1 MKSPQLAIV
10 ARPPADAM
18 PGRVYGTMAGPRP
31 PCAIFL
37 TSPMP
42 SKPAR
47 SRPGPRTTSALHP
60 RNRHQGRYDFPLL
73 VQHDPRLQPFVLTTP
88 AGEPSIDF
96 ADAHAVKAL
105 NRALL
110 LTHYGIRD
118 WDLPPHNLCPP
129 VPGRVDMLH
138 YLADLLAH
146 GNHGKLPG
154 SAACPINVL
163 DIGTGASC
171 IYPLLGASVYGWEF
185 VASDINPASLAHAHT
200 ILAANPQLASHIRLR
215 HQPDASA
222 IFHGIIQRND
232 WFDLTLCNP
241 PFHASQAQAQDGTQ
255 RKWRNLGKAPKQ
267 QQSKQLQQTSAPP
280 LNFGQTSAPS
290 LNFGGQDA
298 ELWCEGGERAFILQM
313 IKESSHFANHCFWFS
328 SLVSK
333 ADNLPAIAA
342 ALRQAKVTATHTIAM
357 SQGQKQSRV
366 VAWTFL
372 NPAQQAAWRARQR
385 G

>member
-1 MKSPQLAIV
+1 MGQWHVPAIR
-10 ARPPADAM
+10 ARFSLP
-18 PGRVYGTMAGPRP
+18 
-31 PCAIFL
+31 
-37 TSPMP
+37 SSMP
-42 SKPAR
+42 SKPDR
-47 SRPGPRTTSALHP
+47 TRPGPRTTSNSASQPGGQRGKQPATPFLTRPASALHP
-60 RNRHQGRYDFPLL
+60 CNRHQGRYDFPLL
-73 VQHDPRLQPFVLTTP
+73 LQHDPGLRPFVLTTP

-96 ADAHAVKAL
+96 TDAQAVKAL

-110 LTHYGIRD
+110 LAHYGIRD
-118 WDLPPHNLCPP
+118 WDLPPNNLCPP

-138 YLADLLAH
+138 YLADLL
-146 GNHGKLPG
+146 GSSNHGKLPG
-154 SAACPINVL
+154 SADCPVSVL

-171 IYPLLGASVYGWEF
+171 IYPLLGASEYGWQF
-185 VASDINPASLAHAHT
+185 VASDINPASLAHAQT
-200 ILAANPQLASHIRLR
+200 ILGANPQLATHIRLR

-222 IFHGIIQRND
+222 IFKGIIQSDD

-241 PFHASQAQAQDGTQ
+241 PFHASLAQAQDGTQ
-255 RKWRNLGKAPKQ
+255 RKWRNLGKAPNQ
-267 QQSKQLQQTSAPP
+267 HQSKKPDKASSTASP
-280 LNFGQTSAPS
+280 

-333 ADNLPAIAA
+333 ADNLPAITAA
-342 ALRQAKVTATHTIAM
+342 IRQAGVTATQTIAM

-372 NPAQQAAWRARQR
+372 NPAQQTAWRARQR